1 MFVVLV
7 ESDFNTVKPSILLLG
22 FLPGAENGLILPPI
36 LLANL
41 NNNNNY
47 V

>member
-7 ESDFNTVKPSILLLG
+7 ESDFNTVKTSILWFA
-22 FLPGAENGLILPPI
+22 FLPGAENALILPPI

-41 NNNNNY
+41 NNNNNN